1 MFGNAMPEHTGLQ
14 GRRAPASAVA
24 QTDTGWSEADMD
36 NFSAGQAHDPKLEQ
50 GAMLSIGDPFDL
62 LHADDNL
69 GDEAAFPSTWQH
81 LASGDVPND

>member
-1 MFGNAMPEHTGLQ
+1 
-14 GRRAPASAVA
+14 
-24 QTDTGWSEADMD
+24 MD
-36 NFSAGQAHDPKLEQ
+36 NFPAGQAHDAEFEQ

-81 LASGDVPND
+81 LASGDLPND